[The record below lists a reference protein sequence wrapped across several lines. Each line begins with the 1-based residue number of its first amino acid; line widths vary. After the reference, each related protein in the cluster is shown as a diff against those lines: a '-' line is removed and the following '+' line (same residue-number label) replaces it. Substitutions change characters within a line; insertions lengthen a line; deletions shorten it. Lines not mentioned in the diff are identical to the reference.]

1 MSRGFVKEEDQ
12 EETPVLVPRA
22 HLPNGV
28 PNYVTVNGLDELN
41 KERDELLAEKKQL
54 AEQET
59 DNRVQIN
66 HITAKL
72 NLLIGRINSA
82 KVVEVNTS
90 AQDEIHFGAKITLY
104 KKDEDCTSEYQIVG
118 VDEADIFENKI
129 SFLSPM
135 AKALLNKKIGDEII
149 LKTPK
154 GDRVMQIKSIE
165 Y

>member
-1 MSRGFVKEEDQ
+1 MS
-12 EETPVLVPRA
+12 
-22 HLPNGV
+22 
-28 PNYVTVNGLDELN
+28 
-41 KERDELLAEKKQL
+41 
-54 AEQET
+54 EQEA

-72 NLLIGRINSA
+72 NLLIERINSA

-90 AQDEIHFGAKITLY
+90 VQDEIHFGAKITLY
-104 KKDEDCTSEYQIVG
+104 KKDEDSTAEYQIVG

-135 AKALLNKKIGDEII
+135 AKDLLNKKIGDEII

-154 GDRVMQIKSIE
+154 GDRVM
-165 Y
+165 